1 MRGIAE
7 MRNYQREIMHIA
19 ECPRHSTL
27 PNVLSI
33 ALLQEDETYRCSLD
47 VDAEEEPEFDEILD
61 GKLSS
66 ETLDD
71 AL

>member
-1 MRGIAE
+1 L
-7 MRNYQREIMHIA
+7 Q
-19 ECPRHSTL
+19 
-27 PNVLSI
+27 NVLGI
-33 ALLQEDETYRCSLD
+33 ALLQEDETCRCSLD